1 MNYLYYPGCSLEGPA
16 REYDLSTRALLN
28 SLDVSLTELPD
39 WTCCGATAA
48 ESVSYLLSL
57 ALPARVLAIA
67 ERVDDCDQVVV
78 PCSSCY
84 LNLKKVEEK
93 VKKDPAL
100 LEKLNIVLGAEDLSF
115 TNSTKVKHLLEVL
128 SKDICLDTIQKK
140 TKKNLASLTIAPYYG
155 CQCLRPYSVFDDPE
169 VPTTMGP
176 LLKAVG
182 AKVHQWG
189 MGPKCCGASQM
200 TTKSDIAVNYITDIL
215 RAAKGADAIVT
226 VCPMCQMNLDAY
238 QEKVCSAAKEDLH
251 ISVLYL
257 PQLLGTAF
265 GLSAEELGY
274 DLNLSVSKNLKQ
286 KMKL

>member
-93 VKKDPAL
+93 VKKDP
-100 LEKLNIVLGAEDLSF
+100 
-115 TNSTKVKHLLEVL
+115 
-128 SKDICLDTIQKK
+128 
-140 TKKNLASLTIAPYYG
+140 
-155 CQCLRPYSVFDDPE
+155 
-169 VPTTMGP
+169 
-176 LLKAVG
+176 
-182 AKVHQWG
+182 
-189 MGPKCCGASQM
+189 
-200 TTKSDIAVNYITDIL
+200 
-215 RAAKGADAIVT
+215 
-226 VCPMCQMNLDAY
+226 
-238 QEKVCSAAKEDLH
+238 
-251 ISVLYL
+251 
-257 PQLLGTAF
+257 
-265 GLSAEELGY
+265 
-274 DLNLSVSKNLKQ
+274 
-286 KMKL
+286 